1 MGADLKRKK
10 KGGGCCPHNLT
21 CRDRSGVAEFGD
33 TLGVSRLASLCLTL
47 SPPSPWICFS
57 LHRSFLHVVFTVS
70 HSGGLPTMPWRRWGP
85 HPRWHSPSPVTKGKV
100 VSSKFKNRCLG
111 QTSLASLGLMMPSAA
126 WTRGDDVLAA
136 LPGRRFAWDRRYSE
150 AQRVVGDGQ
159 TRRKLPAVLADP
171 EII

>member
-1 MGADLKRKK
+1 MGAALKRQ
-10 KGGGCCPHNLT
+10 KGVGGCCPHNLT

-57 LHRSFLHVVFTVS
+57 LQRSFLHVVFTVS

-111 QTSLASLGLMMPSAA
+111 QTSLASLGLMMPM
-126 WTRGDDVLAA
+126 
-136 LPGRRFAWDRRYSE
+136 LPGPGGMMCWQPYQEGGLHGTDVI
-150 AQRVVGDGQ
+150 Q
-159 TRRKLPAVLADP
+159 KLRGW
-171 EII
+171 